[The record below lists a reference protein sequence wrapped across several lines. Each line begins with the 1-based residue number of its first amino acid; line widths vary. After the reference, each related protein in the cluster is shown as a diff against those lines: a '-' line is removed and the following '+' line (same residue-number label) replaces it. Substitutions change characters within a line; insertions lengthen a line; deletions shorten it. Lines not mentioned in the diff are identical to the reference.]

1 MKKAYWIAKYKKIN
15 DQEAL
20 GRYAEK
26 AKKVIELFGGKALV
40 RGGKYVTFEGDDFIR
55 TVIWEF
61 QNIEIAT
68 KCHNSKDYQ
77 EAWSLAKN
85 TTIRDLL
92 IVEGV

>member
-1 MKKAYWIAKYKKIN
+1 MKKAYWIAKYKNIN

-40 RGGKYVTFEGDDFIR
+40 RGGKYVTFEGEDFIR

-61 QNIEIAT
+61 ENIDLAI
-68 KCHNSKDYQ
+68 KCHDSKNYQ

-92 IVEGV
+92 IIEGV

>member
-15 DQEAL
+15 SQAAL
-20 GRYAEK
+20 NKYAEK
-26 AKKVIELFGGKALV
+26 AKKIIESFGGKALV
-40 RGGKYVTFEGDDFIR
+40 RGGKYITFEGEHFIR

-61 QNIEIAT
+61 ENIDLAT
-68 KCHNSKDYQ
+68 KCHDSKDYQ
-77 EAWSLAKN
+77 EAWSLAKK

>member
-1 MKKAYWIAKYKKIN
+1 MKKAYWIAKYKSIN

-20 GRYAEK
+20 RSYAAK

-40 RGGKYVTFEGDDFIR
+40 RGGKYVTFEGENFIR

-61 QNIEIAT
+61 ENIDVAT
-68 KCHNSKDYQ
+68 KCHDSINYQ
-77 EAWSLAKN
+77 EAWSYAKN

>member
-20 GRYAEK
+20 VKYAEK
-26 AKKVIELFGGKALV
+26 AKKVIESFGGKALA
-40 RGGKYVTFEGDDFIR
+40 RGGKYIIFEGENFIR
-55 TVIWEF
+55 IVIWEF
-61 QNIEIAT
+61 ENIDIAT
-68 KCHNSKDYQ
+68 KCHDSKNYQ
-77 EAWSLAKN
+77 KAWSLAKN

>member
-26 AKKVIELFGGKALV
+26 AKKIIELFGGKALV
-40 RGGKYVTFEGDDFIR
+40 RGGKYITFEGEDFIR

-61 QNIEIAT
+61 ENIEIAK
-68 KCHNSKDYQ
+68 KCHDSKEYQ

-85 TTIRDLL
+85 TTVRDLL

>member
-15 DQEAL
+15 DLEAL

-40 RGGKYVTFEGDDFIR
+40 RGGKYVTFEGEDFIR

-61 QNIEIAT
+61 ENMEIAI
-68 KCHNSKDYQ
+68 KCHDSKEYQ

-85 TTIRDLL
+85 TTVRDLL

>member
-1 MKKAYWIAKYKKIN
+1 MRKAYWIAKYKKIN
-15 DQEAL
+15 NQEAL

-40 RGGKYVTFEGDDFIR
+40 RGGKYVTFEGEDFIR

-61 QNIEIAT
+61 ENIDVAI
-68 KCHNSKDYQ
+68 KCHDSKDYQ

>member
-40 RGGKYVTFEGDDFIR
+40 RGGKYITFEGDDFIR

-61 QNIEIAT
+61 QNIEIAI
-68 KCHNSKDYQ
+68 KCHDSKDYQ

-92 IVEGV
+92 IVEGI

>member
-1 MKKAYWIAKYKKIN
+1 MKKAYWIAKYKKID
-15 DQEAL
+15 DQDAL

-26 AKKVIELFGGKALV
+26 AKKVIETFGGKALV
-40 RGGKYVTFEGDDFIR
+40 RGGKYVTFEGENFIR

-61 QNIEIAT
+61 ENIDIAV
-68 KCHNSKDYQ
+68 KCHDSKDYQ

-85 TTIRDLL
+85 TTVRDLL

>member
-1 MKKAYWIAKYKKIN
+1 MKKAYWIAKYKRIN
-15 DQEAL
+15 DQESL

-40 RGGKYVTFEGDDFIR
+40 RGGKYITFEGEDFIR

-68 KCHNSKDYQ
+68 KCHDSKDYQ

>member
-1 MKKAYWIAKYKKIN
+1 MKKAYWIAIYKKIN
-15 DQEAL
+15 DQETL

-26 AKKVIELFGGKALV
+26 AKKVIESFGGKALV
-40 RGGKYVTFEGDDFIR
+40 RGGRYVTFEGENFIR

-61 QNIEIAT
+61 ENIDIAT
-68 KCHNSKDYQ
+68 RCHDSKDYQ

>member
-15 DQEAL
+15 SQESL
-20 GRYAEK
+20 NKYAEK
-26 AKKVIELFGGKALV
+26 AKKIIESFGGKAIV
-40 RGGKYVTFEGDDFIR
+40 RGGKYITFEGENFIR

-61 QNIEIAT
+61 ENIEIAT
-68 KCHNSKDYQ
+68 KCHDSNDYQ

>member
-15 DQEAL
+15 SQVAL
-20 GRYAEK
+20 NKYAER
-26 AKKVIELFGGKALV
+26 AKKIIESFGGKALV
-40 RGGKYVTFEGDDFIR
+40 RGGKYITFEGENFIR

-61 QNIEIAT
+61 ESIDIAT
-68 KCHNSKDYQ
+68 KCHDSNDYQ

>member
-26 AKKVIELFGGKALV
+26 AKKIIELFGGKALV
-40 RGGKYVTFEGDDFIR
+40 RGGKYITFEGEDFIR

-61 QNIEIAT
+61 ENMEIAI
-68 KCHNSKDYQ
+68 KCHDSKEYQ

-85 TTIRDLL
+85 TTVRDLL

>member
-15 DQEAL
+15 SQDGL
-20 GRYAEK
+20 SKYAEK
-26 AKKVIELFGGKALV
+26 AKKIIETFGGKALV
-40 RGGKYVTFEGDDFIR
+40 RGGKYITFEGDDFIR

-61 QNIEIAT
+61 ENIEIAT
-68 KCHNSKDYQ
+68 KCHDSRDYQ

-85 TTIRDLL
+85 TTVRDLL

>member
-1 MKKAYWIAKYKKIN
+1 MKKAYWIAKYKKID

-26 AKKVIELFGGKALV
+26 AKKVIETFGGKALV
-40 RGGKYVTFEGDDFIR
+40 RGGKYITFEGENFIR

-61 QNIEIAT
+61 ENIDIAV
-68 KCHNSKDYQ
+68 KCHYSNDYQ
-77 EAWSLAKN
+77 EAWSFAKN
-85 TTIRDLL
+85 TTVRDLL